1 MISGGFQRRPR
12 GWQSWLLTLV
22 VLAMCSVCY
31 VALAAEDTEA
41 TGVIG
46 SNAWEA
52 LQRGGAV
59 MYVILALSIVGLGFI
74 FEAAYISRRNAILP
88 LETQRRLEQELS
100 PDELKGL
107 ADGRCSVHQILA
119 AGYRW
124 RNGSNDQIAGAI
136 EELVDEIIWKLK
148 RAARPIGI
156 IANTTPL
163 LGLLGTVIGIIQA
176 FDVVAQQ
183 GALGDPGALA
193 GGISKALLTTCF
205 GLIVAI
211 PMLLTYHYLTGRV
224 ETLVRHCEILA
235 KQTLIMPPGDEG

>member
-1 MISGGFQRRPR
+1 MIPAERRHPPR
-12 GWQSWLLTLV
+12 GGQSWLLYVV

-31 VALAAEDTEA
+31 VALAGEDADT
-41 TGVIG
+41 TGIAG
-46 SNAWEA
+46 SKAWGA
-52 LQRGGAV
+52 LQRGGVV

-74 FEAAYISRRNAILP
+74 FEAAYISRRNVILP
-88 LETQRRLEQELS
+88 LGTQRRLEQGIS
-100 PDELKGL
+100 DDEAKGL
-107 ADGRCSVHQILA
+107 ADGSSSIDQIVT
-119 AGYRW
+119 AGFRW
-124 RNGSNDQIAGAI
+124 RNGTNDQIAGAI

-211 PMLLTYHYLTGRV
+211 PMLLTYHYLTGRI

-235 KQTLIMPPGDEG
+235 KQALIMPPGDEG